1 MSLLLSTMNTMR
13 RAAIIVINIA
23 CPSNIA
29 SVTDA
34 RKVVDAIYTAT

>member
-13 RAAIIVINIA
+13 RSAVIVI
-23 CPSNIA
+23 NIA